1 MIGKLSPALS
11 NLVGSLAMNECH
23 DEITQRRHD
32 LWSMARAKLR
42 AVFAKG
48 DIAHIMERVLNAPM
62 PTHQGEQASRTG
74 CSGVKIGDEVDHL
87 FSGLVAAAHRDRAG
101 ELCHLRQVRPVGQVS
116 IHGGADFDAAQ
127 FDAPTLVSRGAVLL
141 IGGIRVSKLGSQIS
155 REGGLV
161 LLDREHSLATQGI
174 DPLEK
179 VGLSVHGIGRTHTP
193 S

>member
-1 MIGKLSPALS
+1 MEKELESTLWMIGKLSPALS

-42 AVFAKG
+42 
-48 DIAHIMERVLNAPM
+48 
-62 PTHQGEQASRTG
+62 
-74 CSGVKIGDEVDHL
+74 
-87 FSGLVAAAHRDRAG
+87 
-101 ELCHLRQVRPVGQVS
+101 
-116 IHGGADFDAAQ
+116 
-127 FDAPTLVSRGAVLL
+127 AVLL